1 MSFVGKFFVVMQ
13 ILLSVT
19 FMGFAVTVF
28 TYQKDWKAEA
38 EKKEANYQ
46 QVNSQLQNLQGE
58 FDKFKKDST
67 SALKDAQDRAD
78 RAEATVSAQKIT
90 IEDLQAEK
98 EQVSNLLQS
107 QTALAEITEDEA
119 ESRRT
124 EAMTERVANSV
135 LHDKLKKKT
144 DEALAI
150 EDELFNVKTVRD
162 ALIQKNKELAEEIA
176 FLKKVVRNNGL
187 ETDRR
192 IYNAQQDPPPKV
204 DGIVVKAAK
213 NKKGS
218 VDLVEISLG
227 SDDGLVKGHLLSVFR
242 SGLQPGEKAK
252 YLGQI
257 RLVYVDSDQAV
268 GEIVQKAK
276 SGIIK
281 RGDNVTSRL

>member
-28 TYQKDWKAEA
+28 TYQTDWKTEA

-46 QVNSQLQNLQGE
+46 QANLQLQNLQGE
-58 FDKFKKDST
+58 FDKFRQDNTAS
-67 SALKDAQDRAD
+67 LKDAQDRAE
-78 RAEATVSAQKIT
+78 RAEATLVGLKRT
-90 IEDLQAEK
+90 VEDLQGEK

-107 QTALAEITEDEA
+107 QTSLAEISEDEA

-124 EAMTERVANSV
+124 EAMTQRAANAV
-135 LHDKLKKKT
+135 LHAKLKKKT
-144 DEALAI
+144 DDCLVV
-150 EDELFNVKTVRD
+150 EDELYNVKTVRD
-162 ALIQKNKELAEEIA
+162 LLITKNKELTKELA
-176 FLKKVVRNNGL
+176 FLRKVVRNNGL

-192 IYNAQQDPPPKV
+192 IYNAQNDPPPKV
-204 DGIVVKAAK
+204 DGLVIKAGK

-227 SDDGLVKGHLLSVFR
+227 SDDGLVKGHILSIFR
-242 SGLQPGEKAK
+242 SGLQPGEEAK

-257 RLVYVDSDQAV
+257 KLVYVDSDQAV

-281 RGDNVTSRL
+281 RGDNVTSKL

>member
-28 TYQKDWKAEA
+28 TYQTDWKAEA
-38 EKKEANYQ
+38 EKKEASYQ
-46 QVNSQLQNLQGE
+46 QLNSQLQNLQGE
-58 FDKFKKDST
+58 FDKFKNDST
-67 SALKDAQDRAD
+67 SALKDAQDRAV
-78 RAEATVSAQKIT
+78 RAEATVAAQKIT
-90 IEDLQAEK
+90 IEDLQNEK

-119 ESRRT
+119 EARRT
-124 EAMTERVANSV
+124 EAMTERAANAV
-135 LHDKLKKKT
+135 LHDKLKKIT
-144 DEALAI
+144 DDALAI
-150 EDELFNVKTVRD
+150 EDELYNVKTVRD
-162 ALIQKNKELAEEIA
+162 TLLAKNKELTEEIA
-176 FLKKVVRNNGL
+176 FLRKVVRTHGL

-192 IYNAQQDPPPKV
+192 IYNARKDPPPKV
-204 DGIVVKAAK
+204 DGVVLKAEK

-227 SDDGLVKGHLLSVFR
+227 SDDGLVKGHMLTVFR

-257 RLVYVDSDQAV
+257 KLVYVDSDQSV